1 MNLYRRSIKG
11 VSLLEVMLVL
21 VIGSGIMMMAMS
33 QYQSMRRD
41 SDVEQIN
48 FNVDQIFQAAADFY
62 HANCRVQT
70 DPVTGQVEGTG
81 KLDPRYIDDDGN
93 ASPPDNPYPITVS
106 ELMTAGFMTN
116 TLPLNPLIETSG
128 LNGGYVVQ
136 FNQFT
141 PAPDRTVL
149 TSLSTT
155 PVKLGQ
161 IIIWRIQVAVELH
174 DVAKAA
180 SYKNLLRADCLSTLD
195 SSGTSVTPCSEV
207 TSVPTAAPVYAVWE
221 RLPSFAVPGS
231 NSGLWMTNAV
241 NKEFTQ
247 LYDTQSIVLLG
258 GLPESSYPQQYY
270 LCGS

>member
-21 VIGSGIMMMAMS
+21 VIGSGIMMMAIS

-41 SDVEQIN
+41 SDVEQVN

-62 HANCRVQT
+62 QANCRIQI
-70 DPVTGQVEGTG
+70 DPVTGQVNGTG
-81 KLDPRYIDDDGN
+81 KLDPRYKNSSGT
-93 ASPPDNPYPITVS
+93 ASTPSNPYPITIT
-106 ELMTAGFMTN
+106 ELTSGGFLRN
-116 TLPLNPLIETSG
+116 TLPLNPVIQNTG

-174 DVAKAA
+174 DVAKAT

-195 SSGTSVTPCSEV
+195 SSGTSVTPCSQV
-207 TSVPTAAPVYAVWE
+207 TSAPTAAPVYAVWE

-241 NKEFTQ
+241 NKEFSQ
-247 LYDTQSIVLLG
+247 LYETQSIVLLG